1 VAHGTTQGLELDSV
15 IIMGPFQ
22 LGTFYDSANTSNS
35 GALPPLQRSTT
46 LSPVCHAKCSYCL
59 YQTTKP
65 SLTCIFSDKQLS
77 QVDSYQEGGRGTP
90 QCLISALVAM
100 HYSVIDKMSSGYQS
114 LNEHSL

>member
-1 VAHGTTQGLELDSV
+1 
-15 IIMGPFQ
+15 MGPFQ

-90 QCLISALVAM
+90 QCLISALVVM